1 MKKEIYL
8 SLIAVVSSIGMA
20 FSQQAQNPQCM
31 TNLSIYAEHVK
42 VKNYDAAYDPW
53 KMVLTECPGINKAN
67 FSYGERILKHK
78 IKNSSGAEKD
88 GYIQD
93 LLSLYDKSG
102 EYFPQNYGLASIT
115 IDKVLLQYDNEMIS
129 NDQIY
134 AQFSDAFAKD
144 LNNFKNPKALYLY
157 FSSLVDLHKAGK
169 KDLQEVF
176 DVYDDVIAKVEV
188 ENKKLLTVLES
199 LLPKEDAGTL
209 SSKEKRSLKVAQTN
223 SESYGKITASID
235 AKLGD
240 LADCDNLIPLYK
252 KNFSSHT
259 TDLTW
264 IKRAM
269 SKMFAKECTDDP
281 LFRELLDARL
291 AIDPSAEIYFYKGIL
306 EQKAGDNS
314 AAIAAFNKSVDLE
327 DDKDRK
333 AEVLYKIATMM
344 KRSGKKS
351 SSRSY
356 ANKALSQNP
365 SIGKAYLLIANLY
378 ASSANDCGSTTFE
391 KKAVYWK
398 AAEMA
403 RKAARVDPSLRTQA
417 AKSAE
422 SYEARAP
429 SRTEI
434 FNSAMEGQTITFS
447 CWMGGSVTVPKL

>member
-1 MKKEIYL
+1 MKKEIYS
-8 SLIAVVSSIGMA
+8 SLFAVVWSIGMA

-42 VKNYDAAYDPW
+42 VKNYDAAYEPW

-93 LLSLYDKSG
+93 LLALYDQSG
-102 EYFPQNYGLASIT
+102 KYYPQNYGPASIT
-115 IDKVLLQYDNEMIS
+115 IDKVLLRYDNDMIS
-129 NDQIY
+129 DDEIY
-134 AQFSDAFAKD
+134 AQCSEAFNAD
-144 LNNFKNPKALYLY
+144 LKNFKNPKALYLY
-157 FSSLVDLHKAGK
+157 FSSLVNLHKAGK

-176 DVYDDVIAKVEV
+176 NVYDDVIAKVED

-209 SSKEKRSLKVAQTN
+209 TSKEKRQLRVARTN
-223 SESYGKITASID
+223 SESYGKITGSID

-252 KNFSSHT
+252 KNFPAHT
-259 TDLTW
+259 ADLVW

-306 EQKAGDNS
+306 EQKAGNNT

-327 DDKDRK
+327 DDRDRK

-344 KRSGKKS
+344 KRRGQKS

-356 ANKALSQNP
+356 ANKALAQNA
-365 SIGKAYLLIANLY
+365 SLGKAYLLIANLY

-403 RKAARVDPSLRTQA
+403 RKAARVDPSLRSQA